1 MADRLCIRFIHRRR
15 HPAFTNSI
23 LIAVGAGSTLQLG
36 YSVAATKVKPQDVP
50 AAVGFI
56 NTAPAGTGTVALTIA
71 GSLFRNIAFKNL
83 KIACTDKNYSSRD
96 LRSVIAGTQ
105 SDIFRFASAEV
116 SAEVRDASIGAIIN
130 AINKVS
136 AMAIAAGALIFV
148 CSIFMKRG
156 EALRSTSYGRVV

>member
-1 MADRLCIRFIHRRR
+1 LADRLCILFIHRRR

-23 LIAVGAGSTLQLG
+23 LIAVRAGSTLQLG
-36 YSVAATKVKPQDVP
+36 YSVAATKVEPHDVP

-71 GSLFRNIAFKNL
+71 GSLFQNIAFENL

-96 LRSVIAGTQ
+96 LRSVVAGTQ
-105 SDIFRFASAEV
+105 SDIFRSA

-130 AINKVS
+130 AIDKVS

-148 CSIFMKRG
+148 CSIFMKR
-156 EALRSTSYGRVV
+156 EKLFVVPATGG